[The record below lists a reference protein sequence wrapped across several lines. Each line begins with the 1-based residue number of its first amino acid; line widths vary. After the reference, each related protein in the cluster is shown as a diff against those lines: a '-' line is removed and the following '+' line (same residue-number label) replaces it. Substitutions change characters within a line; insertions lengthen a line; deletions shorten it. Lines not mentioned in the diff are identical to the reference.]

1 MCCCLFS
8 PGGPSAGSG
17 WWYPGEGRPPFL
29 VMGASWKML
38 RETSTAWRF
47 VPTSVHTVHLMSIS
61 FYFVCGLFFCF
72 VFFCFDLI
80 IFFLETCLI
89 NTQFKPV
96 KILKQLKIVF
106 FYMTFSYFLPQLWLT
121 LVWLTF
127 LT

>member
-1 MCCCLFS
+1 
-8 PGGPSAGSG
+8 
-17 WWYPGEGRPPFL
+17 
-29 VMGASWKML
+29 
-38 RETSTAWRF
+38 
-47 VPTSVHTVHLMSIS
+47 MSIS

-121 LVWLTF
+121 LVTHF
-127 LT
+127 